1 MVTNPT
7 KTSKCRRYFALVAFP
22 LSFLINDAPSDLST
36 RLKKSFSRLLM
47 LATLIISHTAQRT
60 LSTSLRKRL
69 SLMLMLV
76 FVTSIIKETAQK
88 ILSTS
93 LRERLS
99 LILMLATLG
108 VSQTVFSIE
117 VRDDEGSLVQL
128 DESAQRIISL
138 APSLTELL
146 YAAGA
151 GDKLV
156 GVVEYSD
163 YPEAAKALPIIGR
176 YDMLD
181 MEKILQLQPDLVV
194 AWQTGNPRA
203 SVNRLR
209 ELGLTVYIAEPKRLE
224 SIPSH
229 IRRLATL
236 AGTEELAE
244 SVIEE
249 FETKLAILSENYRT
263 KTPVRI
269 FYQVW
274 DRPLISAGGNEL
286 INDIIEL
293 CGGVNIFANIE
304 LVAPKVSVESV
315 LIRNPQTIV
324 ASGMDIE
331 RPEWLDEWLK
341 WEQLSAVSTSSLFF
355 VPPELLQRHTP
366 RALVGAELMC
376 EQIDETRAKLRG
388 N

>member
-1 MVTNPT
+1 MTSNP
-7 KTSKCRRYFALVAFP
+7 SK
-22 LSFLINDAPSDLST
+22 LST
-36 RLKKSFSRLLM
+36 KFWKQ
-47 LATLIISHTAQRT
+47 ISQ
-60 LSTSLRKRL
+60 
-69 SLMLMLV
+69 MLMM
-76 FVTSIIKETAQK
+76 A
-88 ILSTS
+88 ILG
-93 LRERLS
+93 
-99 LILMLATLG
+99 I
-108 VSQTVFSIE
+108 SQTGFSVE
-117 VRDDEGSLVQL
+117 VLDDENSLVRL
-128 DESAQRIISL
+128 DKNAKRIISL

-163 YPEAAKALPIIGR
+163 YPSAAKELPIIGR

-181 MEKILQLQPDLVV
+181 MEKILLLQPDLVV
-194 AWQTGNPRA
+194 AWQSGNPKA

-236 AGTEELAE
+236 AGTDAIAAT
-244 SVIEE
+244 VIED
-249 FETKLAILSENYRT
+249 FETKLETLSENYRT
-263 KTPVRI
+263 KTPVRT

-274 DRPLISAGGNEL
+274 DRPLISAGGKEL
-286 INDIIEL
+286 INDIIDL
-293 CGGVNIFANIE
+293 CGGVNIFADIE
-304 LVAPKVSVESV
+304 LLAPKVSVESV
-315 LIRNPQTIV
+315 LIRNPQAIV

-341 WEQLSAVSTSSLFF
+341 WEQLSAVSTGSLFF

-366 RALVGAELMC
+366 RALIGAQRMC
-376 EQIDETRAKLRG
+376 EQIDVTREKLR
-388 N
+388 NN

>member
-1 MVTNPT
+1 MITHST
-7 KTSKCRRYFALVAFP
+7 KSSKCRRYNP
-22 LSFLINDAPSDLST
+22 LGIFGMSFLVEST
-36 RLKKSFSRLLM
+36 SNN
-47 LATLIISHTAQRT
+47 LATRFRKNFSQRLVLVTLITRETAQRI
-60 LSTSLRKRL
+60 LSTSLRK
-69 SLMLMLV
+69 
-76 FVTSIIKETAQK
+76 
-88 ILSTS
+88 ILSQ
-93 LRERLS
+93 LL
-99 LILMLATLG
+99 LLATLG
-108 VSQTVFSIE
+108 ISQTVFSIE

-151 GDKLV
+151 GGKLV

-163 YPEAAKALPIIGR
+163 YPQAAKALPIIGR

-203 SVNRLR
+203 AVNRLR

-236 AGTEELAE
+236 AGTEALAE
-244 SVIEE
+244 KVIEE
-249 FETKLAILSENYRT
+249 FDTQLATLSETYRA
-263 KTPVRI
+263 KTAVRT

-293 CGGVNIFANIE
+293 CGGVNIFADIE

-315 LIRNPQTIV
+315 LIRNPQAIV

-341 WEQLSAVSTSSLFF
+341 WGQLSAVSTNSLFF

-366 RALVGAELMC
+366 RALIGAKSMC
-376 EQIDETRAKLRG
+376 EQLDQARAKLVS

>member
-1 MVTNPT
+1 MTTNSIIST
-7 KTSKCRRYFALVAFP
+7 QCRGLNALRIFCM
-22 LSFLINDAPSDLST
+22 SFLFEST
-36 RLKKSFSRLLM
+36 SNNLPTRFGKNFSR
-47 LATLIISHTAQRT
+47 A
-60 LSTSLRKRL
+60 
-69 SLMLMLV
+69 LV
-76 FVTSIIKETAQK
+76 FVTLITRKTAKK

-93 LRERLS
+93 LRKILS
-99 LILMLATLG
+99 QMLVLATLV

-117 VRDDEGSLVQL
+117 VLDDEGSLVQL
-128 DESAQRIISL
+128 DESAERIISL

-151 GDKLV
+151 GDKIV

-163 YPEAAKALPIIGR
+163 YPDAAKALPIIGR

-194 AWQTGNPRA
+194 AWQSGNPRA
-203 SVNRLR
+203 AVNRLR

-229 IRRLATL
+229 IQRLATL
-236 AGTEELAE
+236 AGTEKIAE
-244 SVIEE
+244 EVIKD
-249 FETKLAILSENYRT
+249 FRTKLATLSEIYLT
-263 KTPVRI
+263 KTPIRT

-293 CGGVNIFANIE
+293 CGGVNIFADIE

-315 LIRNPQTIV
+315 LIRNPQAIV

-366 RALVGAELMC
+366 RALIGAKSMC
-376 EQIDETRAKLRG
+376 EQIDQTRAKLVT

>member
-1 MVTNPT
+1 MSFLFESTAKNFSVLFG
-7 KTSKCRRYFALVAFP
+7 KFFSRAFLFVAF
-22 LSFLINDAPSDLST
+22 IIHETARKILST
-36 RLKKSFSRLLM
+36 G
-47 LATLIISHTAQRT
+47 
-60 LSTSLRKRL
+60 LRKIL
-69 SLMLMLV
+69 SLMLLLATLV
-76 FVTSIIKETAQK
+76 ISQTVQK
-88 ILSTS
+88 ILSTK

-99 LILMLATLG
+99 QMLVLATL
-108 VSQTVFSIE
+108 VISQTVFSIE
-117 VRDDEGSLVQL
+117 VLDDEGSLVQL
-128 DESAQRIISL
+128 DENAMRIISL

-163 YPEAAKALPIIGR
+163 YPIAAQALPIIGR

-194 AWQTGNPRA
+194 AWQSGNPRA

-229 IRRLATL
+229 IQRLATL
-236 AGTEELAE
+236 AGTDVVAAA
-244 SVIEE
+244 VIEE
-249 FETKLAILSENYRT
+249 FEATLATLSNNYRT
-263 KTPVRI
+263 KTPVRT

-293 CGGVNIFANIE
+293 CGGVNIFADIG

-315 LIRNPQTIV
+315 LIKNPQAIV

-366 RALVGAELMC
+366 RALMGAQRMC
-376 EQIDETRAKLRG
+376 EQIDITRERLG
-388 N
+388 DN

>member
-1 MVTNPT
+1 MTTNPT
-7 KTSKCRRYFALVAFP
+7 KSSKCQRCGSFSELG
-22 LSFLINDAPSDLST
+22 LSFLFPGTFNNFPARFKKYFSRAFLFLSLVISQTIQENLST
-36 RLKKSFSRLLM
+36 SLLKRLSQMLM
-47 LATLIISHTAQRT
+47 LATL
-60 LSTSLRKRL
+60 
-69 SLMLMLV
+69 V
-76 FVTSIIKETAQK
+76 
-88 ILSTS
+88 
-93 LRERLS
+93 
-99 LILMLATLG
+99 

-117 VRDDEGSLVQL
+117 VRDDEGLLVQL
-128 DESAQRIISL
+128 DESAERIISL

-151 GDKLV
+151 GGKLV

-163 YPEAAKALPIIGR
+163 YPQAAKTLPIIGR

-203 SVNRLR
+203 AVNRLR

-224 SIPSH
+224 SIPNH

-236 AGTEELAE
+236 AGTEAIAE
-244 SVIEE
+244 KVIEE
-249 FETKLAILSENYRT
+249 FNTKLATLSENYRT
-263 KTPVRI
+263 KTAVRT

-286 INDIIEL
+286 INDIIKL
-293 CGGVNIFANIE
+293 CGGVNIFADIE
-304 LVAPKVSVESV
+304 LVAPKISVESV
-315 LIRNPQTIV
+315 LIRNPQAIV

-366 RALVGAELMC
+366 RALIGAKSMC
-376 EQIDETRAKLRG
+376 EQLDQTRAKLVS

>member
-1 MVTNPT
+1 M
-7 KTSKCRRYFALVAFP
+7 
-22 LSFLINDAPSDLST
+22 SFLFKGTSNNLST
-36 RLKKSFSRLLM
+36 RLTKNIARMLIFVTRITRGTAPRIFSISLREALPQLLM
-47 LATLIISHTAQRT
+47 LTTL
-60 LSTSLRKRL
+60 
-69 SLMLMLV
+69 V
-76 FVTSIIKETAQK
+76 
-88 ILSTS
+88 
-93 LRERLS
+93 
-99 LILMLATLG
+99 
-108 VSQTVFSIE
+108 VSQAGFSIE

-128 DESAQRIISL
+128 DENAQRIISL

-151 GDKLV
+151 GNKLV

-163 YPEAAKALPIIGR
+163 YPIAAKALPIIGR

-194 AWQTGNPRA
+194 AWQSGNPRA

-209 ELGLTVYIAEPKRLE
+209 ELGLTVYIAEPKRLD

-236 AGTEELAE
+236 AGTEELAAK
-244 SVIEE
+244 VIED
-249 FETKLAILSENYRT
+249 FDTQLATLSENYRT
-263 KTPVRI
+263 KTPVRT

-274 DRPLISAGGNEL
+274 DKPLISAGGNEL

-293 CGGVNIFANIE
+293 CGGVNVFFDIE
-304 LVAPKVSVESV
+304 LVAPKVSLEAV
-315 LIRNPQTIV
+315 LTRNPEAIV

-341 WEQLSAVSTSSLFF
+341 WKQLSAVSTNSLFF

-366 RALVGAELMC
+366 RALLGAALMC
-376 EQIDETRAKLRG
+376 EQIDEARAKLRG

>member
-1 MVTNPT
+1 M
-7 KTSKCRRYFALVAFP
+7 
-22 LSFLINDAPSDLST
+22 
-36 RLKKSFSRLLM
+36 LL
-47 LATLIISHTAQRT
+47 
-60 LSTSLRKRL
+60 
-69 SLMLMLV
+69 
-76 FVTSIIKETAQK
+76 
-88 ILSTS
+88 
-93 LRERLS
+93 
-99 LILMLATLG
+99 TLG

-117 VRDDEGSLVQL
+117 VRDDEGMLVQL
-128 DESAQRIISL
+128 DKSAERIISL

-151 GDKLV
+151 GGKLV

-163 YPEAAKALPIIGR
+163 YPKAAKALPIIGR

-181 MEKILQLQPDLVV
+181 IEKILQLQPDLVV

-203 SVNRLR
+203 AVNRLR

-224 SIPSH
+224 SIPNH

-236 AGTEELAE
+236 AGTKATAKI
-244 SVIEE
+244 VIEE
-249 FETKLAILSENYRT
+249 FNTELSTLSENYRT
-263 KTPVRI
+263 KTAVRT

-286 INDIIEL
+286 IDDIIKL
-293 CGGVNIFANIE
+293 CGGVNIFADIE

-315 LIRNPQTIV
+315 LIRNPQAIV

-366 RALVGAELMC
+366 RALIGAKNMC
-376 EQIDETRAKLRG
+376 EQLDQTRAKLV
-388 N
+388 NN